1 MTVSFY
7 ISCSC
12 YLLLDFLP
20 VRTTAKT
27 MHATF
32 LPPTSQTITMK
43 SCRQKARYCDAAS
56 VLWYSGRNAT
66 GMAVTDVRAN
76 CGFRKISGDRT
87 AAANSPAGEPD
98 RKNSPQ
104 EHIVRETQR
113 GNLIM
118 RERVVT
124 FIQSDSEILVE
135 ILMSPSHLNN
145 KKIIYIQHLDL
156 KVKSNYLVT

>member
-1 MTVSFY
+1 
-7 ISCSC
+7 
-12 YLLLDFLP
+12 
-20 VRTTAKT
+20 
-27 MHATF
+27 
-32 LPPTSQTITMK
+32 
-43 SCRQKARYCDAAS
+43 
-56 VLWYSGRNAT
+56 
-66 GMAVTDVRAN
+66 MAVTDVRAN
-76 CGFRKISGDRT
+76 CGFRKISCGDRT

-118 RERVVT
+118 RERVVPHVVT

-145 KKIIYIQHLDL
+145 KNIIQHLDL